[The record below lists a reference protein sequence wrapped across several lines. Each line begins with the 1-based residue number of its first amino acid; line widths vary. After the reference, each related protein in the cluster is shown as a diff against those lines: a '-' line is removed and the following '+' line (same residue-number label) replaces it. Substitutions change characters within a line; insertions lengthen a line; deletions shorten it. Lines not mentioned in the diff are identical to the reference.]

1 MQGLIAILSE
11 FLLIVYIIVL
21 TVLAV
26 RNMVKTRGGYV
37 YEYLRCNYVTWSYPN
52 TEHDVNYSV
61 VSTLKLET

>member
-37 YEYLRCNYVTWSYPN
+37 LALTV
-52 TEHDVNYSV
+52 
-61 VSTLKLET
+61 